1 VSESVA
7 VVDVATMLERA
18 VDAALETMLPP
29 SLLEDKK
36 AMAAVKRQLAMKWV
50 TQNEVSALVRGKG
63 AVVMPPDP
71 GGVYLARGLRIIDCK
86 VRQEMERPYYG
97 GVYEGRMMRGVS
109 SNRIEMTF
117 DAGGV
122 DFGGLVRG
130 GAEYCDIVRSE

>member
-1 VSESVA
+1 VSEG
-7 VVDVATMLERA
+7 VVDTATMLERA
-18 VDAALETMLPP
+18 VDAALESMLPP
-29 SLLEDKK
+29 ALLQDKK
-36 AMAAVKRQLAMKWV
+36 AMATVKRQLAMKWV

-71 GGVYLARGLRIIDCK
+71 AGVYLARGLRIIECRVK
-86 VRQEMERPYYG
+86 QELDRGYYG
-97 GVYEGRMMRGVS
+97 GGYEGRMKSGVS

-130 GAEYCDIVRSE
+130 GVEYCDIVRSEW